1 MRPEILFPLFAEPTK
16 LDGVG
21 PKSAPLYEKLG
32 ITKVVDALFLPPSG
46 VIDRRLR
53 ETVQGAV
60 EGTVVTVR
68 VTVGRHSAPSRRGAP
83 YRISVSD
90 GTLDFTLV
98 FFHAHPEYLVRILPQ
113 GEERIVSGKVEI
125 YDGVAQMP
133 HPDMVIDPDDG
144 EAPDGFE
151 PIYPA
156 TAGLNQKAIVK
167 AVRSAVA
174 MAPDLPEWQDAA
186 WLSKRGWPAW
196 IDAVR
201 ALHSPESATDI
212 EADIPARQ
220 RLAYDELLS
229 HQLALAL
236 VRAKRRRSKGRITK
250 GDGSLRKKVEAAL
263 PFSLTGAQKRASEE
277 IHDNMA
283 ESKRMLRLLQGDV
296 GAGKTLVAFL
306 AMLNAVE
313 VGGQAALMAPTEILA
328 RQHLAG
334 LEHLCE
340 IVGINIVLLTG
351 RNKGAERATILADIA
366 NGGTSVVVGT
376 HALFQS
382 DVIFKDL
389 RLAVVDEQHRFGVNQ
404 RNELAEKG
412 AGADILV
419 MSATPIPRT
428 LALASYGDMDIS
440 VLDEKPP
447 GRKPIETRMVSLAR
461 YEQVVESL
469 RSAIAKGARAY
480 WICPLV
486 EESDIIDLAAAE
498 DRARALRRAL
508 GEDVVALTHGKLKPA
523 EKDAAMASFKS
534 GECQVLVA
542 TTVVEVGVDVPEAT
556 IMVIEHAERFGLAQL
571 HQLRGR
577 VGRGSGESSC
587 VLLYQGPLGESARAR
602 LAVLRETEDGFRIAE
617 EDLKLRGA
625 GDLLGIKQAGLPQM
639 RLADLAVHTDLLEV
653 ARDDARLVVS
663 QDAELK
669 TERGEA
675 LRVLLYLMGRDDS
688 IRYLGAA

>member
-21 PKSAPLYEKLG
+21 PKTAPLYEKLG
-32 ITKVVDALFLPPSG
+32 IAKVVDALFLPPSG

-68 VTVGRHSAPSRRGAP
+68 VTVGRHSAPGRRGAP
-83 YRISVSD
+83 YRITVSD
-90 GTLDFTLV
+90 GILDFTLV

-113 GEERIVSGKVEI
+113 GEERIVSGKIEI

-144 EAPDGFE
+144 ETPDGFE

-167 AVRSAVA
+167 AIRSAVT
-174 MAPDLPEWQDAA
+174 MVPDLPEWQDAA
-186 WLSKRGWPAW
+186 WLSKQGWPAW
-196 IDAVR
+196 RDAVR

-212 EADIPARQ
+212 EADTPARQ

-263 PFSLTGAQKRASEE
+263 PFSLTGAQKRAAEE
-277 IHDNMA
+277 IHGNMA

-334 LEHLCE
+334 LESLCE
-340 IVGINIVLLTG
+340 IAGINIVLLTG
-351 RNKGAERATILADIA
+351 RNKGAERETILSGIA
-366 NGGTSVVVGT
+366 NGETSVVVGT

-523 EKDAAMASFKS
+523 EKDAAMASFKA
-534 GECQVLVA
+534 GECQVIVA
-542 TTVVEVGVDVPEAT
+542 TTVVEVGVDVPEAS

-653 ARDDARLVVS
+653 ARDDARLIVS

-669 TERGEA
+669 TARGEA

>member
-21 PKSAPLYEKLG
+21 PKTAPLYEKLG
-32 ITKVVDALFLPPSG
+32 IARVVDALFLPPSG

-60 EGTVVTVR
+60 EGTVITVQVTI
-68 VTVGRHSAPSRRGAP
+68 GRHTHPARRGAP
-83 YRISVSD
+83 YRITVSD
-90 GTLDFTLV
+90 GTLDFMLV
-98 FFHAHPEYLVRILPQ
+98 FFHAHPEYLTRTLPE
-113 GEERIVSGKVEI
+113 GAERIVSGKIEF

-133 HPDMVIDPDDG
+133 HPDMIVDPAQGD
-144 EAPDGFE
+144 APDGFE

-156 TAGLNQKAIVK
+156 TAGLNQKAIAK

-174 MAPDLPEWQDAA
+174 MMPDLAEWQDAA
-186 WLSKRGWPAW
+186 WLAKRDWPAW
-196 IDAVR
+196 TDAIR
-201 ALHSPESATDI
+201 ALHSPESARDI
-212 EADIPARQ
+212 EADAPARQ

-236 VRAKRRRSKGRITK
+236 VRARRRRAKGRITK
-250 GDGSLRKKVEAAL
+250 GDGGLRGKVEAAL
-263 PFSLTGAQKRASEE
+263 PFKLTGAQQRAMAE
-277 IHDNMA
+277 IYANMA
-283 ESKRMLRLLQGDV
+283 ENQRMLRLLQGDV
-296 GAGKTLVAFL
+296 GAGKTLVALF

-313 VGGQAALMAPTEILA
+313 TGGQAALMAPTEILA

-334 LEHLCE
+334 LEPLCD
-340 IVGINIVLLTG
+340 IAGIRITLLTG
-351 RNKGAERATILADIA
+351 RSKGTGRDEILTGIKDGSI
-366 NGGTSVVVGT
+366 SIVVGT

-382 DVIFKDL
+382 DVVFDDL

-404 RNELAEKG
+404 RNDLAEKG

-447 GRKPIETRMVSLAR
+447 GRKPIETRIVSLTR
-461 YEQVVESL
+461 YDQVVENL
-469 RSAIAKGARAY
+469 RGALAKGARAY

-486 EESDIIDLAAAE
+486 EESDVIDLAAAE

-508 GEDVVALTHGKLKPA
+508 GEEAVALTHGKLKPA
-523 EKDAAMASFKS
+523 EKDAAMALFKA
-534 GECQVLVA
+534 GERQVLVA

-577 VGRGSGESSC
+577 VGRGTGASSC
-587 VLLYQGPLGESARAR
+587 LLLYQGPLNDTASAR
-602 LAVLRETEDGFRIAE
+602 LSVLRETEDGFRIAE

-625 GDLLGIKQAGLPQM
+625 GDLLGIKQAGVPQM
-639 RLADLAVHTDLLEV
+639 RLADLAVHQDLLEV
-653 ARDDARLVVS
+653 ARDDARLIVS

-669 TERGEA
+669 TPRGEA

>member
-21 PKSAPLYEKLG
+21 PKTAPLYEKLG
-32 ITKVVDALFLPPSG
+32 VTRVVDALFLPPSG

-60 EGTVVTVR
+60 EGTVITVR
-68 VTVGRHSAPSRRGAP
+68 VTIGRHNHPGRRGAP
-83 YRISVSD
+83 YRITVSD
-90 GTLDFTLV
+90 GTLDFMLV
-98 FFHAHPEYLVRILPQ
+98 FFHAHPEYLTRTLPE
-113 GEERIVSGKVEI
+113 GAERIVSGKIEF

-133 HPDMVIDPDDG
+133 HPDMIVDPAEGD
-144 EAPDGFE
+144 APDGFE
-151 PIYPA
+151 PVYPA
-156 TAGLNQKAIVK
+156 TAGLNQKAIAK

-174 MAPDLPEWQDAA
+174 MAPDLAEWQDAA
-186 WLSKRGWPAW
+186 WIAKRDWPAW
-196 IDAVR
+196 PEAVR
-201 ALHSPESATDI
+201 ALHAPESAHDI
-212 EADIPARQ
+212 EANAPARQ

-236 VRAKRRRSKGRITK
+236 VRARRRRAKGRVTE
-250 GDGSLRKKVEAAL
+250 GDGGLRRKVEQAL
-263 PFSLTGAQKRASEE
+263 PFKLTGAQQRATSE
-277 IHDNMA
+277 IYANMA
-283 ESKRMLRLLQGDV
+283 ENQRMLRLLQGDV
-296 GAGKTLVAFL
+296 GAGKTLVALF

-334 LEHLCE
+334 LEPLCE
-340 IVGINIVLLTG
+340 SAGIRIALLTG
-351 RNKGAERATILADIA
+351 RSKGAGREEIL
-366 NGGTSVVVGT
+366 GGIEDGSVSIVVGT

-382 DVIFKDL
+382 DVTFKDL

-461 YEQVVESL
+461 YDQVVESL

-486 EESDIIDLAAAE
+486 EESDVIDLAAAE

-508 GEDVVALTHGKLKPA
+508 GEETVALTHGKLKPA
-523 EKDAAMASFKS
+523 EKDAAMAAFKA
-534 GECQVLVA
+534 GERQVLVA

-577 VGRGSGESSC
+577 VGRGTGESSC
-587 VLLYQGPLGESARAR
+587 VLLYQGPLNETASAR

-625 GDLLGIKQAGLPQM
+625 GDLLGIKQAGVPQM

-653 ARDDARLVVS
+653 ARDDARLIVS
-663 QDAELK
+663 QDSELK
-669 TERGEA
+669 TPRGEA

>member
-1 MRPEILFPLFAEPTK
+1 MRPEVLFPLFAEATK

-21 PKSAPLYEKLG
+21 PKTAPLYEKLG
-32 ITKVVDALFLPPSG
+32 VARVVDALMLAPTG
-46 VIDRRLR
+46 LIDRRLR
-53 ETVQGAV
+53 ETVQGAI
-60 EGTVVTVR
+60 EGAVITVKVTVV
-68 VTVGRHSAPSRRGAP
+68 RHSAPQRRNMP
-83 YRISVSD
+83 YRITVND
-90 GTLDFTLV
+90 GHLDFILV
-98 FFHAHPEYLVRILPQ
+98 FFHAYPEHLLRVLPE
-113 GEERIVSGKVEI
+113 GAERIVSGKIEL

-133 HPDMVIDPDDG
+133 HPDMIVDPEQGD
-144 EAPDGFE
+144 APDGFE

-156 TAGLNQKAIVK
+156 TAGLNQKAIAK

-174 MAPDLPEWQDAA
+174 TIPDLPEWQDAA
-186 WLSKRGWPAW
+186 WLAEKDWPAW
-196 IDAVR
+196 SAAIR
-201 ALHSPESATDI
+201 TLHSPQSPDELEPAS
-212 EADIPARQ
+212 PARQ

-236 VRAKRRRSKGRITK
+236 VRARRRRSKGRSTR
-250 GDGSLRKKVEAAL
+250 GDGALRKKVEASL
-263 PFSLTGAQKRASEE
+263 PFKLTGAQHRATYE
-277 IHDNMA
+277 IYDNMY
-283 ESKRMLRLLQGDV
+283 EKQRMLRLLQGDV
-296 GAGKTLVAFL
+296 GAGKTLVAFF

-334 LEHLCE
+334 LEPLCE
-340 IVGINIVLLTG
+340 AAGISIALLTG
-351 RNKGAERATILADIA
+351 RSKGKERDAILTGVAE
-366 NGGTSVVVGT
+366 GTTHIVVGT

-382 DVIFKDL
+382 DVAFNDL

-447 GRKPIETRMVSLAR
+447 GRKPIETRMVNLSR
-461 YEQVVESL
+461 YDQVVDSL
-469 RSAIAKGARAY
+469 RAAIAKGARAY

-486 EESDIIDLAAAE
+486 EENTMIDLAAAE

-508 GEDVVALTHGKLKPA
+508 GEDTVALTHGKLKPA
-523 EKDAAMASFKS
+523 EKDAAMAAFKS
-534 GECQVLVA
+534 GKRQVLVA

-577 VGRGSGESSC
+577 VGRGTGESSC
-587 VLLYQGPLGESARAR
+587 LLLYQGPLGANASAR

-625 GDLLGIKQAGLPQM
+625 GDLLGIKQAGVPQM
-639 RLADLAVHTDLLEV
+639 KIADLAVHSDLLEV
-653 ARDDARLVVS
+653 ARDDARLIVS

-669 TERGEA
+669 TDRGEA

>member
-21 PKSAPLYEKLG
+21 PKTAPLYQKLG
-32 ITKVVDALFLPPSG
+32 VDRVVDALFLPPSG

-53 ETVQGAV
+53 ESVQGAE
-60 EGTVVTVR
+60 EGTVATVKI
-68 VTVGRHSAPSRRGAP
+68 TVGRHSPPGRRGAP
-83 YRISVSD
+83 YRITVSD
-90 GTLDFTLV
+90 GVLDFILV

-113 GEERIVSGKVEI
+113 GEERIVSGKIEL

-133 HPDMVIDPDDG
+133 HPDMIVDPAEGD
-144 EAPDGFE
+144 APDGFE
-151 PIYPA
+151 PVYPA
-156 TAGLNQKAIVK
+156 TAGLNQKAIAK

-174 MAPDLPEWQDAA
+174 LAPDLPEWQDVA
-186 WLSKRGWPAW
+186 WLQKRKWPSW
-196 IDAVR
+196 RDAVT
-201 ALHSPESATDI
+201 ALHAPQSAADI
-212 EADIPARQ
+212 EPNAPARE

-236 VRAKRRRSKGRITK
+236 VRALRRRTKGRTTQ
-250 GDGSLRKKVEAAL
+250 GDGALRAKVEAAL
-263 PFSLTGAQKRASEE
+263 PFKLTGAQQRAIGE
-277 IHDNMA
+277 IFDNMA
-283 ESKRMLRLLQGDV
+283 ESQRMLRLLQGDV
-296 GAGKTLVAFL
+296 GAGKTLVAFF

-313 VGGQAALMAPTEILA
+313 VDGQAALMAPTEILA

-334 LEHLCE
+334 LAPLCALA
-340 IVGINIVLLTG
+340 GIRIALLTG
-351 RNKGAERATILADIA
+351 RDKGATRAETLEGLA
-366 NGGTSVVVGT
+366 NGEIHIVVGT
-376 HALFQS
+376 HALFQQ
-382 DVIFKDL
+382 DVVFNDL

-412 AGADILV
+412 ADADILV

-461 YEQVVESL
+461 YDQVVESL
-469 RSAIAKGARAY
+469 RGAIAKGARAY

-486 EESDIIDLAAAE
+486 EESSTIDLAAAE
-498 DRARALRRAL
+498 DRARALRRAF
-508 GEDVVALTHGKLKPA
+508 GDDAVALTHGKLKPA
-523 EKDAAMASFKS
+523 EKDAAMAAFKS
-534 GECQVLVA
+534 GERQVLVA

-602 LAVLRETEDGFRIAE
+602 LSVLRETEDGFRIAE

-625 GDLLGIKQAGLPQM
+625 GDLLGIKQAGLPHM
-639 RLADLAVHTDLLEV
+639 RVADIASHTDLLEV
-653 ARDDARLVVS
+653 ARDDARLIVN

-669 TERGEA
+669 TPRGEA

>member
-16 LDGVG
+16 LEGVG
-21 PKSAPLYEKLG
+21 PKTAPLYEKLG
-32 ITKVVDALFLPPSG
+32 VSRVVDALFLAPSG

-60 EGTVVTVR
+60 EGGVITVR
-68 VTVGRHSAPSRRGAP
+68 VTIGRHNHPGRRGAP
-83 YRISVSD
+83 YRITVND
-90 GTLDFTLV
+90 GTLEFMLV
-98 FFHAHPEYLVRILPQ
+98 FFHAHPEYLTRTLPE
-113 GEERIVSGKVEI
+113 GEERIVSGKIEF
-125 YDGVAQMP
+125 YDGIAQMP
-133 HPDMVIDPDDG
+133 HPDMIVDPAEGDP
-144 EAPDGFE
+144 PDGFE
-151 PIYPA
+151 PVYPA
-156 TAGLNQKAIVK
+156 TAGLNQKAIAK

-174 MAPDLPEWQDAA
+174 MAPALPEWQDAA
-186 WLSKRGWPAW
+186 WLSKREWPAW
-196 IDAVR
+196 TDAIQ
-201 ALHSPESATDI
+201 ALHAPESAQDI
-212 EADIPARQ
+212 EADAPARQ

-236 VRAKRRRSKGRITK
+236 VRARRRRAKGRITK
-250 GDGSLRKKVEAAL
+250 GDGGLRRRVEAAL
-263 PFSLTGAQKRASEE
+263 PFDLTGAQKRAMIE
-277 IHDNMA
+277 IDANMA
-283 ESKRMLRLLQGDV
+283 ENQRMLRLLQGDV
-296 GAGKTLVAFL
+296 GAGKTLVAFF

-313 VGGQAALMAPTEILA
+313 AGGQAALMAPTEILA

-334 LEHLCE
+334 LESLCE
-340 IVGINIVLLTG
+340 VAGIRMTLLTG
-351 RNKGAERATILADIA
+351 RNKGAARDEILSGISD
-366 NGGTSVVVGT
+366 GSVSIVVGT

-382 DVIFKDL
+382 DVVFDDL

-461 YEQVVESL
+461 YDQVVESL
-469 RSAIAKGARAY
+469 RAAIAKGARAY

-486 EESDIIDLAAAE
+486 EESDTIDLAAAE
-498 DRARALRRAL
+498 DRARALRRAF
-508 GEDVVALTHGKLKPA
+508 GDDVVALTHGKLKPA
-523 EKDAAMASFKS
+523 EKDAAMAAFKA
-534 GECQVLVA
+534 GDCQVLVA

-587 VLLYQGPLGESARAR
+587 VLLYQGPLGENASAR

-625 GDLLGIKQAGLPQM
+625 GDLLGIKQAGVPQM
-639 RLADLAVHTDLLEV
+639 RLADLAVHQGLLEV
-653 ARDDARLVVS
+653 ARDDARLIVS

-669 TERGEA
+669 TPRGEA

>member
-1 MRPEILFPLFAEPTK
+1 MRPEILFPLFAEPKK

-21 PKSAPLYEKLG
+21 PKTAPLYEKLG
-32 ITKVVDALFLPPSG
+32 VAKIVDALFLPPSG

-60 EGTVVTVR
+60 EGNVVTVR

-83 YRISVSD
+83 YRITVND
-90 GTLDFTLV
+90 GVLDFMLV

-113 GEERIVSGKVEI
+113 GEERIVSGKIEI

-133 HPDMVIDPDDG
+133 HPDMIIDPNDG
-144 EAPDGFE
+144 ETPDGFE

-156 TAGLNQKAIVK
+156 TAGLNQKAIAK

-186 WLSKRGWPAW
+186 WLSKQGWPAW

-201 ALHSPESATDI
+201 ALHSPQSAEDI
-212 EADIPARQ
+212 EAHTPARQ

-263 PFSLTGAQKRASEE
+263 PFSLTGAQKRAAGE

-306 AMLNAVE
+306 AMLNAAE
-313 VGGQAALMAPTEILA
+313 VGGQAALMVPTEILA

-334 LEHLCE
+334 LEPLCA
-340 IVGINIVLLTG
+340 IVGIKIVLLTG
-351 RNKGAERATILADIA
+351 RNKGAERDAIL
-366 NGGTSVVVGT
+366 NGIVNGDVSIVVGT

-382 DVIFKDL
+382 DVSFKDL

-412 AGADILV
+412 EGADILV

-440 VLDEKPP
+440 ILDEKPP

-461 YEQVVESL
+461 YDQIIESL

-523 EKDAAMASFKS
+523 EKDAAMASFKA

-587 VLLYQGPLGESARAR
+587 VLLYQGPLGDNARAR
-602 LAVLRETEDGFRIAE
+602 LSVLRETEDGFKIAE
-617 EDLKLRGA
+617 EDLRLRGA

-639 RLADLAVHTDLLEV
+639 RLADLAVHADLLEV
-653 ARDDARLVVS
+653 ARDDARLIVS

-669 TERGEA
+669 TARGEA
-675 LRVLLYLMGRDDS
+675 LRVLLYLMERDDS

>member
-21 PKSAPLYEKLG
+21 PKTAPLYEKLG
-32 ITKVVDALFLPPSG
+32 IERVVDALLLPPSG

-53 ETVQGAV
+53 ATVQGAA
-60 EGTVVTVR
+60 EGTIITVKVTI
-68 VTVGRHSAPSRRGAP
+68 GRHNAPGRRNAP
-83 YRISVSD
+83 YRITVND
-90 GTLDFTLV
+90 GVLDFILV
-98 FFHAHPEYLVRILPQ
+98 FFHAHPEYLVRTFPE
-113 GEERIVSGKVEI
+113 GEERIVSGKIEI

-133 HPDMVIDPDDG
+133 HPDMIIDPAEGD
-144 EAPDGFE
+144 APDGFE
-151 PIYPA
+151 PVYPA

-174 MAPDLPEWQDAA
+174 LAPELAEWQDAA
-186 WLSKRGWPAW
+186 WLSKRKWPAW
-196 IDAVR
+196 KDAIS
-201 ALHSPESATDI
+201 ALHAPQSATDI
-212 EADIPARQ
+212 EADAPVRQ

-236 VRAKRRRSKGRITK
+236 VRARRRRAKGRMTK
-250 GDGSLRKKVEAAL
+250 GDGTLRVKVEAAL
-263 PFSLTGAQKRASEE
+263 PFDLTNAQQRAIGE
-277 IHDNMA
+277 INDNMA
-283 ESKRMLRLLQGDV
+283 ENQRMLRLLQGDV
-296 GAGKTLVAFL
+296 GAGKTLVAFF

-334 LEHLCE
+334 LEPLCALA
-340 IVGINIVLLTG
+340 GIRIALLTG
-351 RNKGAERATILADIA
+351 RDKGAARAETLQALA
-366 NGGTSVVVGT
+366 NGEIHIIVGT
-376 HALFQS
+376 HALFQE
-382 DVIFKDL
+382 DVTFNDL

-404 RNELAEKG
+404 RNDLAEKG

-461 YEQVVESL
+461 YDQVVESL
-469 RSAIAKGARAY
+469 RGAISKGARAY

-486 EESDIIDLAAAE
+486 EESTTVDLAAAE
-498 DRARALRRAL
+498 DRARALRRVFGDNA
-508 GEDVVALTHGKLKPA
+508 VALTHGKLKAA
-523 EKDAAMASFKS
+523 EKDAAMAAFKS
-534 GECQVLVA
+534 GERQVLVA

-625 GDLLGIKQAGLPQM
+625 GDLLGIKQAGAPQM
-639 RLADLAVHTDLLEV
+639 RLADLASHTDLLEV
-653 ARDDARLVVS
+653 ARDDARLIVS

-669 TERGEA
+669 TPRGEA